1 MEEPISVELLERYI
15 KGDCTQEE
23 VALVKKWY
31 RSFEYSNDYVS
42 GLGLAEEK
50 DLEEKIYNHILK
62 NIGAPAYEE
71 EPAGR
76 PDRFIF
82 RRWYAIA
89 GVAAAILISITSYL
103 LVTYRE
109 KKIKEIQLANVSTRE
124 IQDVTNNSDQIYKV
138 VLPDN
143 SAVWLKP
150 NSEITFPK
158 TFDSKSR
165 IISISGE
172 CFFEVTKNPKRPFII
187 NSRSII
193 TKVWGTSFLVRD
205 NYRSNTAEVSVLT
218 GKVSVSIKTAYNSVQ
233 PSLRLEKGDIMLYPH
248 QKAIYLIDQHV
259 LKPIVDNDE
268 GNLQLWKHVNLFF
281 ENKPIHEIIPILNS
295 KFHVHIA
302 VKNEK
307 LNHYILNADLTGFN
321 LPDVLQ
327 ALKKS
332 LNISYKI
339 SDSDIELE

>member
-15 KGDCTQEE
+15 KGDCTQDE
-23 VALVKKWY
+23 VVLVKKWY
-31 RSFEYSNDYVS
+31 RSFEHDNDYVS
-42 GLGLAEEK
+42 GISLAEEK
-50 DLEEKIYNHILK
+50 ELEEKIYNHILS
-62 NIGAPAYEE
+62 NIGATIDEE
-71 EPAGR
+71 EPVERPGR
-76 PDRFIF
+76 YIF

-89 GVAAAILISITSYL
+89 GVAAAIVISVTAYL

-109 KKIKEIQLANVSTRE
+109 QKIKEIQLANVSTRE

-138 VLPDN
+138 VLPDS

-150 NSEITFPK
+150 NSEITYPK
-158 TFDSKSR
+158 AFDPKSR
-165 IISISGE
+165 IVTISGE
-172 CFFEVTKNPKRPFII
+172 CFFEVTKNPNRPFII

-233 PSLRLEKGDIMLYPH
+233 PSLKLEKDDIMLYPH

-268 GNLQLWKHVNLFF
+268 GTLQIWKRVNLSFDS
-281 ENKPIHEIIPILNS
+281 KPLHEIIPILNS
-295 KFHVHIA
+295 KFHVHIT
-302 VKNEK
+302 VKDNR

-332 LNISYKI
+332 LNINYEI

>member
-15 KGDCTQEE
+15 KGDCTQDE

-31 RSFEYSNDYVS
+31 RSFEHNNDYVS
-42 GLGLAEEK
+42 GISLAEEK
-50 DLEEKIYNHILK
+50 ELEEKIYSHILN
-62 NIGAPAYEE
+62 NISAPADEE
-71 EPAGR
+71 EPVETQGR
-76 PDRFIF
+76 SIF
-82 RRWYAIA
+82 SRWYAIA
-89 GVAAAILISITSYL
+89 GVAAAIVICVTAYF

-109 KKIKEIQLANVSTRE
+109 QKIKEIQLADVSTRE
-124 IQDVTNNSDQIYKV
+124 IEDVTNNSDQIHKV

-143 SAVWLKP
+143 SSVWLKP
-150 NSEITFPK
+150 NSEITFPR

-165 IISISGE
+165 VVSISGE
-172 CFFEVTKNPKRPFII
+172 CFFEVTKNPKCPFII

-205 NYRSNTAEVSVLT
+205 NYRSNTAEVSVIT

-233 PSLRLEKGDIMLYPH
+233 PSLKMEKDEVMLYPH
-248 QKAIYLIDQHV
+248 QKAIYLIDQHI
-259 LKPIVDNDE
+259 LKPIAESDE
-268 GNLQLWKHVNLFF
+268 GSLQLWRRVNLYFDS
-281 ENKPIHEIIPILNS
+281 KPLREIIPILNS
-295 KFHVHIA
+295 KFHVHIT
-302 VKNEK
+302 VKDKN

-332 LNISYKI
+332 LNISYQI
-339 SDSDIELE
+339 TDSDIELE

>member
-31 RSFEYSNDYVS
+31 RSFEHNSDYIS
-42 GLGLAEEK
+42 GISLAEEK
-50 DLEEKIYNHILK
+50 ELEEKIYNHILN
-62 NIGAPAYEE
+62 NIGEPAGEE
-71 EPAGR
+71 EPVERPGR
-76 PDRFIF
+76 YII

-89 GVAAAILISITSYL
+89 GVAAAIVISVTSYL

-109 KKIKEIQLANVSTRE
+109 QKIKEIQLANVSTRE
-124 IQDVTNNSDQIYKV
+124 IQDITNNSNEIYKV

-158 TFDSKSR
+158 AFDSRSR
-165 IISISGE
+165 IVSISGE
-172 CFFEVTKNPKRPFII
+172 CFFEVTKNPERPFII

-233 PSLRLEKGDIMLYPH
+233 PSLELEKGEVMLYPH

-259 LKPIVDNDE
+259 LQPVVANNE
-268 GNLQLWKHVNLFF
+268 GSLQLWKRVNLSFD
-281 ENKPIHEIIPILNS
+281 NRPLHEIIPILNS
-295 KFHVHIA
+295 KFHVHIT
-302 VKNEK
+302 VKDNK

-332 LNISYKI
+332 LNISYEI

>member
-23 VALVKKWY
+23 VVLVKKWY
-31 RSFEYSNDYVS
+31 QSFEYNNDYVS
-42 GLGLAEEK
+42 GISLAEEK
-50 DLEEKIYNHILK
+50 ELEEKIYNHILN
-62 NIGAPAYEE
+62 NIGAPTDEE
-71 EPAGR
+71 EPVERPGR
-76 PDRFIF
+76 YIF

-89 GVAAAILISITSYL
+89 GVAAAILISVTSYL

-109 KKIKEIQLANVSTRE
+109 QKIKEIQLANVSTRE
-124 IQDVTNNSDQIYKV
+124 IEAVTNNSDQIYKV
-138 VLPDN
+138 VLPDK

-150 NSEITFPK
+150 NSEITFPR

-165 IISISGE
+165 IVSISGE

-233 PSLRLEKGDIMLYPH
+233 PALRFEKGEIMLYPH
-248 QKAIYLIDQHV
+248 QKAIYLIDQNV
-259 LKPIVDNDE
+259 LKPVVDNDE
-268 GNLQLWKHVNLFF
+268 GSLQLWRRVNLSFD
-281 ENKPIHEIIPILNS
+281 NKPLHEIIPILNA
-295 KFHVHIA
+295 KYHVHIT
-302 VKNEK
+302 VKDKK

-332 LNISYKI
+332 LNISYEI
-339 SDSDIELE
+339 NDSDIELE

>member
-1 MEEPISVELLERYI
+1 MEGPISAELLERYV
-15 KGDCTQEE
+15 KGDCTPQEE
-23 VALVKKWY
+23 ELVKKWY
-31 RSFEYSNDYVS
+31 RSFESDNDYVS
-42 GLGLAEEK
+42 GISLAEEK
-50 DLEEKIYNHILK
+50 ELEEKIYSHILN
-62 NIGAPAYEE
+62 NIGVPADEE
-71 EPAGR
+71 EPVETPGR
-76 PDRFIF
+76 SIF
-82 RRWYAIA
+82 SRWYAIA
-89 GVAAAILISITSYL
+89 GVAAAIIIFVISYF

-109 KKIKEIQLANVSTRE
+109 QKIKEIQLANVSTRE
-124 IQDVTNNSDQIYKV
+124 IEAVTNNSDQIYKV

-150 NSEITFPK
+150 NSEISFPK
-158 TFDSKSR
+158 AFDSKSR
-165 IISISGE
+165 IVSISGE

-193 TKVWGTSFLVRD
+193 TKVWGTSFLIRD
-205 NYRSNTAEVSVLT
+205 NYRSNTAEVSVIT

-233 PSLRLEKGDIMLYPH
+233 PSLKLEKGEVMLYPH

-259 LKPIVDNDE
+259 LKPIVANDE
-268 GNLQLWKHVNLFF
+268 GSLQLWKRVNLFF
-281 ENKPIHEIIPILNS
+281 DNKPLREIIPILNS
-295 KFHVHIA
+295 KFNVHIT
-302 VKNEK
+302 VKDEK

-332 LNISYKI
+332 LNISYEI